1 MRADGRVNAALRRR
15 IAGAGVGS
23 LLATLAG
30 VFVAAVLATSA
41 VAQPGVPGPDYWLLT
56 EFDWG
61 DDPEV
66 VVDSVMVAPG
76 YVCFQSGGQCRFFR
90 VRVDGEDLLARFEYR
105 DERLWQ
111 IAFVTPGLSR
121 VDAQEHMPRVL
132 ETLSGYIERFKG
144 PPLVAAGLPDFAAL
158 SDGSA
163 TPTRFWKLPD
173 MEIRIEVARK
183 GREFFLGAFF
193 YDPSARETD

>member
-1 MRADGRVNAALRRR
+1 MLADGRVSAALRRR
-15 IAGAGVGS
+15 IASAWVGA
-23 LLATLAG
+23 LLVTITG
-30 VFVAAVLATSA
+30 VFVAALLATSA
-41 VAQPGVPGPDYWLLT
+41 AAQPGVPGSDYWLLT

-66 VVDSVMVAPG
+66 VLDSVMVAPG
-76 YVCFQSGGQCRFFR
+76 YVCFQSGGECRFFR

-111 IAFVTPGLSR
+111 IGFVTPGLSR

-144 PPLVAAGLPDFAAL
+144 PPLVAAGLPDLA
-158 SDGSA
+158 SVSEGSA
-163 TPTRFWKLPD
+163 TPTHFWKLPD

-183 GREFFLGAFF
+183 RGELFLGAFF